1 MLKVEVTDECAEEL
15 MRAQLAADIRICR
28 SAIKYCRNQKKQGT
42 ISALGKVELKS
53 QKKVLKALLVI
64 YDYYGGNN

>member
-1 MLKVEVTDECAEEL
+1 MPKIEVTDECAEEL
-15 MRAQLAADIRICR
+15 MKASLGQDIKICR
-28 SAIKYCRNQKKQGT
+28 AGLKYYQSQKKQGT